1 MNFNPINCDSINDAP
16 IHIET
21 ERLSIR
27 LVTTLDSA
35 DLYKIYSDP
44 EVMKYWSCPP
54 FTSESQATD
63 LAQAGETNFHAGQSL
78 FLGIVDKESK
88 ELIGTLSVFNIRQDS
103 QRAEVGYILSRKY
116 WHKGLMSEAFSAL
129 LDYCFEHL
137 QLNRLE
143 ADIDPNNTASA
154 ALLIKHG
161 FKAEGLLKERWIVNG
176 NVTDSEIYGLLRADF
191 KKLNS
196 KE

>member
-1 MNFNPINCDSINDAP
+1 MNFTPINDAP
-16 IHIET
+16 IDIET
-21 ERLSIR
+21 ERLSLR
-27 LVTTLDSA
+27 LVTELDSA
-35 DLYKIYSDP
+35 DLYKVYSDP
-44 EVMKYWSCPP
+44 EVMKYWSCSP
-54 FTSESQATD
+54 FTSESQATE
-63 LAQAGETNFHAGQSL
+63 LAQAGEASFRAGQSL

-88 ELIGTLSVFNIRQDS
+88 ELIGTLSVFNIHQNS